1 MADVS
6 VLNFGG
12 TAGTRNIKDASAVR
26 TITCNGVNQPVSG
39 GAVNIDVATNLIPDT
54 QWTNL
59 QNKFDIS

>member
-26 TITCNGVNQPVSG
+26 SISVNGVSQTITS
-39 GAVNIDVATNLIPDT
+39 GAVNLDVATNLIPET
-54 QWTNL
+54 QWTTL
-59 QNKFDIS
+59 QSKFAIS

>member
-26 TITCNGVNQPVSG
+26 SISVNGVSQTISS
-39 GAVNIDVATNLIPDT
+39 GAVNLDVATNLIPET
-54 QWTNL
+54 QWTTL
-59 QNKFDIS
+59 QSKFAIS